1 MTKVKELEWI
11 SNYST
16 SSETT
21 TLFFTLF
28 LEMGL
33 NGVWVVE
40 SKPSGL
46 FGGTFPSAQAAQE
59 AAQEWFTNAILH
71 YATEVE

>member
-1 MTKVKELEWI
+1 MIKVEQLEWI

-21 TLFFTLF
+21 TIFFKLS
-28 LEMGL
+28 LEMSAQGI
-33 NGVWVVE
+33 WVVD

-46 FGGTFPSAQAAQE
+46 FGGTFSSAQVAQQ
-59 AAQEWFTNAILH
+59 AAQEWFTNSILH
-71 YATEVE
+71 YTTEVE